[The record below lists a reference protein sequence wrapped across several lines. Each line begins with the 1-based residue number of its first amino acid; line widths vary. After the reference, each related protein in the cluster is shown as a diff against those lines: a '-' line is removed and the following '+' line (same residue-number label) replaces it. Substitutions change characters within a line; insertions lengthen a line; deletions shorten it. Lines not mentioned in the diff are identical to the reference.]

1 MRWRPAPQL
10 VRLVTLGSVVVV
22 VGLVLGRAEIVAV
35 GTPLLAA
42 LVPGLLRR
50 APSVT
55 ARLVLAEERVL
66 EGEVT
71 QLSVLLS
78 ADGRVD
84 QANVEVTLPPGLAVV
99 DGASRVTV
107 DLRAGGSRQVTI
119 GVRPTR
125 WGVHRIG
132 PAHVTAYARGR
143 LVVRAEPLAAMP
155 LRVLPRAERFAAA
168 SAHPFTRV
176 VTGSHVARTAGEGV
190 EFAGIREFRPGDPL
204 RRINWRVSSRTGELH
219 VTEHRPERN
228 AEVVLFLDTFVDAGP
243 PGGSSLDVSVRAALG
258 IAQHYLAQ
266 MDRVGVTGFGG
277 VIRWLTAATGSVQF
291 HRVVEHLLGTEL
303 VLSYSWKDLELIPA
317 HTLPPRALVLALSPL
332 LDTRATGALAD
343 LARRGFGVVVVD
355 TSPEPLLPPPAG
367 EVAALAQRIFGME
380 REMIV
385 RRLSDIGVP
394 VVRWTGAGSLD
405 AVLLE
410 VSRLHTRPRLAL
422 R

>member
-1 MRWRPAPQL
+1 MRWRPTPQL
-10 VRLVTLGSVVVV
+10 LRLATLGSVVMVA
-22 VGLVLGRAEIVAV
+22 GLVLGRIEIVAI
-35 GTPLLAA
+35 GSSLLAA
-42 LVPGLLRR
+42 LGPGLLRR
-50 APSVT
+50 APSLS
-55 ARLVLAEERVL
+55 ARLVLADERVL

-71 QLSVLLS
+71 QLTVLLT

-84 QANVEVTLPPGLAVV
+84 QANVEVTLAPGLAVV
-99 DGASRVTV
+99 DGAARVTV
-107 DLRAGGSRQVTI
+107 DLRAGGTRSVTI
-119 GVRPTR
+119 GVRPVR
-125 WGVHRIG
+125 WGVHRVG
-132 PAHVTAYARGR
+132 PGHVTAYARGR
-143 LVVRAEPLAAMP
+143 LVARAVPLAPMP

-176 VTGSHVARTAGEGV
+176 VTGSHVSRAAGEGI

-204 RRINWRVSSRTGELH
+204 RRVNWRVSSRTNALH

-243 PGGSSLDVSVRAALG
+243 PGESSLDVSVRAALG
-258 IAQHYLAQ
+258 IAAHYLAQ

-303 VLSYSWKDLELIPA
+303 VMSYSWKDIELLPA
-317 HTLPPRALVLALSPL
+317 HTLPPRALVFALSPL

-355 TSPEPLLPPPAG
+355 TSPEPLLPPPSG
-367 EVAALAQRIFGME
+367 EVAALAQRIFSME
-380 REMIV
+380 REMTIG
-385 RRLSDIGVP
+385 RLSDIGVP

-410 VSRLHTRPRLAL
+410 VSRLHSRPRLAL